1 MSDKSAAESTNTSP
15 DALHRWATL
24 PRAPP
29 QTPYKK
35 RSISPDIFKLLVE
48 LGGEAQVEHHR
59 RRLLELRLSVLRL
72 LSTVPLSLL
81 RSLPLPLLG
90 LRQPL
95 GSTQPTLVLV
105 ASNQQLVVLPVRKV
119 KALFASRR
127 KRQNRT
133 MSRLSIRVVRAEP
146 ARIIASFV
154 TASFVLVL
162 LGGDGRARHR
172 RKRRA
177 RG

>member
-35 RSISPDIFKLLVE
+35 RSISPDIFKPLVE

-72 LSTVPLSLL
+72 LSMVPLCLL
-81 RSLPLPLLG
+81 LPLPLLG